1 MKMNGEAPGKSG
13 LIIGASRGLGRG
25 LSLEL
30 LKRGWDVTGTVR
42 SVRGAG
48 AEAYEAYHGHVTMDT
63 LDINNLSMIDAF
75 TCRIEGKIFD
85 VVIIVAGVSAPEGK
99 TVETVSSEDVAHLIM
114 TNAVSPVRLAHR
126 LLPNIRSKTGILAFM
141 SSILGSVDANT
152 TGISSL
158 YSASK
163 AALNSLTRGF
173 VAGMPRN
180 DITVLNIHPGWVRT
194 DMGGTDADIDIETS
208 VTGIVDVLEAKAG
221 TGGQHFVD
229 YKGNT
234 IPW

>member
-1 MKMNGEAPGKSG
+1 MAVNGNIHDKSG

-30 LKRGWDVTGTVR
+30 LKRGWTITGTVR

-48 AEAYEAYHGHVTMDT
+48 LEAYEAYHGQLTMDT
-63 LDINNLSMIDAF
+63 LDINNPSMIDAF
-75 TCRIEGKIFD
+75 MCRIEGKVFD
-85 VVIIVAGVSAPEGK
+85 LVFIVAGVGEPEGK
-99 TVETVSSEDVAHLIM
+99 TVETVGSEDVVHLIM
-114 TNAVSPVRLAHR
+114 TNAISPIRLAHR
-126 LLPNIRSKTGILAFM
+126 LLPHIRPETGILAFM
-141 SSILGSVDANT
+141 SSFLGSVEANT
-152 TGISSL
+152 TGVSSL

-163 AALNSLTRGF
+163 AALNSLTRSF
-173 VAGMPRN
+173 VATMPCQ

-194 DMGGTDADIDIETS
+194 SIGGATADIDVETS
-208 VTGIVDVLEAKAG
+208 VTGIADILEAKAG

-229 YKGNT
+229 YKGNA

>member
-1 MKMNGEAPGKSG
+1 MKMNGAVQGKSG

-25 LSLEL
+25 LTLEL
-30 LKRGWDVTGTVR
+30 LKRGWHITGTVR

-48 AEAYEAYHGHVTMDT
+48 LEAYEAYHGQLTMDT
-63 LDINNLSMIDAF
+63 LDINNPSMIDALI
-75 TCRIEGKIFD
+75 CRFGGKIFD
-85 VVIIVAGVSAPEGK
+85 IAVIIAGIGDPEGK

-126 LLPNIRSKTGILAFM
+126 LLPSITPETGILAFM
-141 SSILGSVDANT
+141 SSILGSVEANT
-152 TGISSL
+152 TGVSSL

-163 AALNSLTRGF
+163 AALNSLTRSF
-173 VAGMPRN
+173 VAGMPRH

-194 DMGGTDADIDIETS
+194 DMGGTNADIDVETS
-208 VTGIVDVLEAKAG
+208 VTGIADVLETKAG
-221 TGGQHFVD
+221 AGGHHFVD